1 MKHRSDVSRVNRY
14 CRPALYTTGRVKS
27 FSKCDVR
34 KKSEKLQR
42 RTGGRMHNGRY
53 AQAYLETRRG
63 VQPLRRVPVFR
74 MHAHAVGEVRD

>member
-1 MKHRSDVSRVNRY
+1 M
-14 CRPALYTTGRVKS
+14 
-27 FSKCDVR
+27 R

-42 RTGGRMHNGRY
+42 RTGVRMHNGRY